1 MRSLLILAAATAA
14 LVAAPAIAQ
23 NAYVQDA
30 HARNAIDVP
39 ATIRVRHADLDLGT
53 PGGIAMLDRR
63 IRAAVEEAC
72 GATSDADPAGKNRV
86 IACRKARA
94 AEVRT
99 QRERVLVAASSGKT
113 VLASNR

>member
-23 NAYVQDA
+23 NPSEA
-30 HARNAIDVP
+30 P
-39 ATIRVRHADLDLGT
+39 ATILVRHADLDLAT

-86 IACRKARA
+86 TACRKAKE
-94 AEVRT
+94 AEVRA
-99 QRERVLVAASSGKT
+99 QRERALLAASVGKT

>member
-1 MRSLLILAAATAA
+1 MRSLLILAAIMAA

-23 NAYVQDA
+23 NLSEA
-30 HARNAIDVP
+30 P
-39 ATIRVRHADLDLGT
+39 ATILVRHADLDLAT

-86 IACRKARA
+86 VDCRKTRLAEARS
-94 AEVRT
+94 
-99 QRERVLVAASSGKT
+99 QRERVLASASVGKT